1 MNVLVRTLQDNL
13 TMTIQ
18 TMDDGDARQYT
29 VGLIG
34 ADLQA
39 SLSPALHER
48 EAAELG
54 LRYAYERLDLA
65 VLGLE
70 PQDAGTLLGEVQR
83 AGFAGVNVTHPCK
96 RLVVEHLDEL
106 SPVAGTLGAVN
117 TIVFSDGHR
126 RGHNTDVSGFRRGFA
141 DGLAGAALDRLV
153 VLGAGGA
160 GAAVAYALLS
170 LGARRLTVIDV
181 DAERADEL
189 AATLDRHFGS
199 GRADAAPVGELEPR
213 LHAAAG
219 LAHAT
224 PTGMGARGGLPFP
237 ADWLHDEL
245 WVADVVYRP
254 LATELL
260 RAAHAAGCRT
270 LDGGRMAVFQA
281 AEAFELFTWARVDR
295 RRMLRHFATLVGEDR
310 AETRAQAVAR

>member
-1 MNVLVRTLQDNL
+1 
-13 TMTIQ
+13 MTAQ
-18 TMDDGDARQYT
+18 TTENGDARQYT

-70 PQDAGTLLGEVQR
+70 PQDAGTLLDEVQC

-96 RLVVEHLDEL
+96 RLVVQHLDDL
-106 SPVAGTLGAVN
+106 SPVAATLGAVN
-117 TIVFSDGHR
+117 TIVFSDAR
-126 RGHNTDVSGFRRGFA
+126 RQGHNTDVSGFRRGFT
-141 DGLAGAALDRLV
+141 DGLAGAALDRVV

-170 LGARRLTVIDV
+170 VGAQRLTVIDV
-181 DAERADEL
+181 DAERAAEL

-199 GRADAAPVGELEPR
+199 GRADAAPVGELEAR

-224 PTGMGARGGLPFP
+224 PTGMGARGGLAFP

-270 LDGGRMAVFQA
+270 LDGGRMAVLQA
-281 AEAFELFTWARVDR
+281 AEAFELFTGARVDR
-295 RRMLRHFATLVGEDR
+295 RRMLRHFAALVGAHDGEPR
-310 AETRAQAVAR
+310 ARAVAR